1 MATYNKRGYKAPKP
15 KDEAAEDQIDVDTLD
30 NIKEEDSATAEVFNT
45 LDESANKLEDWVAK
59 NQKYIFGVVG
69 AIAVVA
75 AGYLLYNKFIVEPK
89 EDEAANE
96 MFQAQQYFQQA
107 VDGQTAND
115 SLYNLALK
123 GGEGKLGFIGITD
136 NYSGT
141 KAANL
146 AHYYAGMAYLNTGK
160 FKEAVEQLEQF
171 KSDDMFLKAIAT
183 GAIGDAFS
191 ELGQK
196 EDALSYYQ
204 KAAEANAN
212 DFTTP
217 RYLYK
222 AGQMALEMGKK
233 AEALKFFT
241 EIKDKYE
248 TSQEGAGIDAMIAM
262 VE

>member
-15 KDEAAEDQIDVDTLD
+15 KDEAVENQVDVDVLD
-30 NIKEEDSATAEVFNT
+30 DIKEEDSATAEVFNT

-59 NQKYIFGVVG
+59 NQKYILVVVG

-123 GGEGKLGFIGITD
+123 GGEGKLGFIGIAD

-146 AHYYAGMAYLNTGK
+146 AHYYAGMSYLNTGK
-160 FKEAVEQLEQF
+160 FKEAVQQLEQF
-171 KSDDMFLKAIAT
+171 NSSDMFLKAIAT

-204 KAAEANAN
+204 KAADVNAN

-262 VE
+262 LD

>member
-15 KDEAAEDQIDVDTLD
+15 KDEAVEEQVDVDVID
-30 NIKEEDSATAEVFNT
+30 NVKEEDSATAGVFNT
-45 LDESANKLEDWVAK
+45 LDQSANKLEDWVAK

-75 AGYLLYNKFIVEPK
+75 AGYLLYDKFVVEPK
-89 EDEAANE
+89 ENDAANE

-123 GGEGKLGFIGITD
+123 GGEGKLGFIGIAD
-136 NYSGT
+136 SYAGT

-171 KSDDMFLKAIAT
+171 KSEDMFLKAISI

-196 EDALSYYQ
+196 EEALSQYQ
-204 KAAEANAN
+204 KAADANVN

-222 AGQMALEMGKK
+222 AGQLSLEMGKK

-241 EIKDKYE
+241 QIKEKYE
-248 TSQEGAGIDAMIAM
+248 TSQEGATIDAMIAM

>member
-15 KDEAAEDQIDVDTLD
+15 KDEAVVEQVDVDVLD
-30 NIKEEDSATAEVFNT
+30 SVKEEDSATAEVFNT
-45 LDESANKLEDWVAK
+45 LDESANKLENWVAK

-69 AIAVVA
+69 AIGLAAAV
-75 AGYLLYNKFIVEPK
+75 YLVYDKFIVEPK
-89 EDEAANE
+89 ENEAANE

-123 GGEGKLGFIGITD
+123 GGEGKLGFIGIAD
-136 NYSGT
+136 SYSGT

-171 KSDDMFLKAIAT
+171 KSDDMFLKAISI
-183 GAIGDAFS
+183 GAIGDAYS

-196 EDALSYYQ
+196 ENALSQYQ
-204 KAAEANAN
+204 KAADANVN
-212 DFTTP
+212 EFTTP

-222 AGQMALEMGKK
+222 AGQLSLEMGKK

-241 EIKDKYE
+241 QIKEKYE
-248 TSQEGAGIDAMIAM
+248 TSQEGATIDAMIAM

>member
-15 KDEAAEDQIDVDTLD
+15 KDEAVENQVDVDVLD

-45 LDESANKLEDWVAK
+45 LDQSANKLEDWVAK

-69 AIAVVA
+69 AIGLAAAV
-75 AGYLLYNKFIVEPK
+75 YLVYDKFVVEPK
-89 EDEAANE
+89 EEDAANE

-123 GGEGKLGFIGITD
+123 GAEGKLGFIGIAD

-160 FKEAVEQLEQF
+160 FKEAVTQLEQF
-171 KSDDMFLKAIAT
+171 KSEDMFLKAIAI

-196 EDALSYYQ
+196 EDALSQYQ
-204 KAAEANAN
+204 KAADANVN

-222 AGQMALEMGKK
+222 AGQLALEMGKK
-233 AEALKFFT
+233 EEALKFFT
-241 EIKDKYE
+241 QIKEKYE
-248 TSQEGAGIDAMIAM
+248 TSQEGASIDAMIAM

>member
-15 KDEAAEDQIDVDTLD
+15 KDEAVEEQVDVDVID

-45 LDESANKLEDWVAK
+45 LDESANKLENWVAK

-69 AIAVVA
+69 AIGLAAAV
-75 AGYLLYNKFIVEPK
+75 YLVYDKFIVEPK

-107 VDGQTAND
+107 VDGQTATD

-123 GGEGKLGFIGITD
+123 GGEGKLGFIGIAD

-146 AHYYAGMAYLNTGK
+146 AHYYAGMSYLNTGK

-171 KSDDMFLKAIAT
+171 KSEDMFLKAIAI
-183 GAIGDAFS
+183 GAIGDAYV
-191 ELGQK
+191 ELGKK
-196 EDALSYYQ
+196 EEALGQYQ
-204 KAAEANAN
+204 KAADANIN

-222 AGQMALEMGKK
+222 AGQLSLEMGKK

-241 EIKDKYE
+241 QIKEQYE
-248 TSQEGAGIDAMIAM
+248 TSQEGANIDAMIAM

>member
-1 MATYNKRGYKAPKP
+1 MATYNKRGYKQPKP
-15 KDEAAEDQIDVDTLD
+15 KDEAVENQVEVDELD
-30 NIKEEDSATAEVFNT
+30 NIQEEESATAGVFNT
-45 LDESANKLEDWVAK
+45 LDENANKLEDWVAK
-59 NQKYIFGVVG
+59 NQKYIFGIVG
-69 AIAVVA
+69 VIAVA
-75 AGYLLYNKFIVEPK
+75 AVSYLLYNKFVVEPK

-96 MFQAQQYFQQA
+96 MFQAQQFFQQA
-107 VDGQTAND
+107 VDAQAAND

-123 GGEGKLGFIGITD
+123 GGEGKLGFVGIAEQF
-136 NYSGT
+136 SGT

-160 FKEAVEQLEQF
+160 FKEAVQQLEQF
-171 KSDDMFLKAIAT
+171 SSDDMFLKAIST

-204 KAAEANAN
+204 KAAEVNAN

-217 RYLYK
+217 RYLSK
-222 AGQMALEMGKK
+222 AGQLALEMGKK

-241 EIKDKYE
+241 EIKEKYE
-248 TSQEGAGIDAMIAM
+248 TSQEAQNIDAMIAM

>member
-15 KDEAAEDQIDVDTLD
+15 KDEAVEEQVDVDVID
-30 NIKEEDSATAEVFNT
+30 NVKEEDSATAGVFNT
-45 LDESANKLEDWVAK
+45 LDQSANKLEDWVAK

-75 AGYLLYNKFIVEPK
+75 AGYLLYDKFVVEPK
-89 EDEAANE
+89 ENDAANE

-136 NYSGT
+136 SYAGT

-160 FKEAVEQLEQF
+160 FKEAVAQLEQF
-171 KSDDMFLKAIAT
+171 KSEDMFLKAISI
-183 GAIGDAFS
+183 GAIGDAYS

-204 KAAEANAN
+204 KAADANIN

-222 AGQMALEMGKK
+222 AGQLSLEMGKK

-241 EIKDKYE
+241 QIKEKYE
-248 TSQEGAGIDAMIAM
+248 TSQEGATIDAMIAM